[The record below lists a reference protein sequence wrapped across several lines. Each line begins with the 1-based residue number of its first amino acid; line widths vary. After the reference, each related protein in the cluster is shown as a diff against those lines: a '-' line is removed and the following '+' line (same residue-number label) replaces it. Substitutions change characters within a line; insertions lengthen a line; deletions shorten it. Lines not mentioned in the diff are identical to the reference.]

1 MSDRLGQ
8 EITKEL
14 SEKVIA
20 HRNHFFD
27 FFVGK
32 YIEGLTALFIYKTEK
47 PVNSAKI
54 ELALRSGFAVAY
66 GKNKLGNDCILGLV
80 KNDNALNNN
89 SIDLCLNDRIATS
102 KDIQYIIPKNLILPA
117 QTEITELDNCT
128 SGSFTIIRNKDL
140 WLVND
145 YDIIRHYAD
154 ELAEIVASRFSLII
168 QSKVMTVF
176 YGEVGNESLEQ
187 MIANLYN
194 GSPVLKASKLFDV
207 EDNMFTIEN
216 PNLSQNLQQL
226 KTEYQN
232 KIAELNTLFGVN
244 VLAVSKESGVTE
256 SESNGNLSYVKT
268 NLDTY
273 LRPRQKALELY
284 NKRFNTDYKV
294 LPNFKLDT
302 GGESK

>member
-1 MSDRLGQ
+1 MSDKLGQ

-14 SEKVIA
+14 AEKVIT
-20 HRNHFFD
+20 HRNNFYEFFM
-27 FFVGK
+27 GK
-32 YIEGLTALFIYKTEK
+32 YMEGLTALFSYQVGK

-54 ELALRSGFAVAY
+54 ELALRSGLAVAY
-66 GKNKLGNDCILGLV
+66 GKNKLGNDCILGYV
-80 KNDNALNNN
+80 KNDNTLNNN
-89 SIDLCLNDRIATS
+89 SIDLCLRDRIATG
-102 KDIQYIIPKNLILPA
+102 KDIQYIIPESIRLPV
-117 QTEITELDNCT
+117 QREITELDDCAK
-128 SGSFTIIRNKDL
+128 GDFTIIRNKDL

-216 PNLSQNLQQL
+216 PNLANTLQQL

-232 KIAELNTLFGVN
+232 KIAELNALFGVN

-268 NLDTY
+268 NLNTY
-273 LRPRQKALELY
+273 LRPRQKAFELY
-284 NKRFNTDYKV
+284 NRRYGTNYKV
-294 LPNFKLDT
+294 TPNFQVEL
-302 GGESK
+302 GGK

>member
-1 MSDRLGQ
+1 M
-8 EITKEL
+8 
-14 SEKVIA
+14 
-20 HRNHFFD
+20 
-27 FFVGK
+27 
-32 YIEGLTALFIYKTEK
+32 
-47 PVNSAKI
+47 
-54 ELALRSGFAVAY
+54 
-66 GKNKLGNDCILGLV
+66 
-80 KNDNALNNN
+80 
-89 SIDLCLNDRIATS
+89 NDRIATN
-102 KDIQYIIPKNLILPA
+102 KDIQYIIPENLRLPT
-117 QTEITELDNCT
+117 QTEITELDNCS

-207 EDNMFTIEN
+207 EDNMFTIN
-216 PNLSQNLQQL
+216 NASLAQNLQEL

-232 KIAELNTLFGVN
+232 KISELNTLFGVN

-268 NLDTY
+268 NLNSY
-273 LRPRQKALELY
+273 LRPRQKAFELY
-284 NKRFNTDYKV
+284 NALESIGDDKKRIGNKKV
-294 LPNFKLDT
+294 CFVQLLNNEPIDVDQDADSVYEYVIEMNIYFEK
-302 GGESK
+302 